1 MSKSAVNSG
10 RINAVELVKD
20 IFCDIAAALLYAVSV
35 NMFTAP
41 NQIAPG
47 GVTGFA
53 TILNYMFNFPIGVTT
68 FCINLPLIVMGLM
81 FLGKSFTLRTLKTV
95 FIFSVCVDAAAPF
108 ITPYTKDP
116 LLAALFGGLLLGAA
130 LGIVFMRGSTTGGTD
145 VLGRLLQI
153 KLPNAPMG
161 KLIMCTDGAILLFS
175 AFVYRNIETVLYG
188 VITIFIEMKM
198 IDMILYGFD
207 TGKQVMVISNK
218 NREIAEKVMG
228 ELARGATF
236 LKAYGAYSNE
246 EKDVLMSIVKRN
258 QFGKFK
264 KIVKETDKDAFIVVS
279 DAGEVIGSGFK
290 DIDKK

>member
-1 MSKSAVNSG
+1 MN
-10 RINAVELVKD
+10 LYL
-20 IFCDIAAALLYAVSV
+20 FFLYAW
-35 NMFTAP
+35 MW
-41 NQIAPG
+41 
-47 GVTGFA
+47 
-53 TILNYMFNFPIGVTT
+53 
-68 FCINLPLIVMGLM
+68 
-81 FLGKSFTLRTLKTV
+81 
-95 FIFSVCVDAAAPF
+95 AAPF
-108 ITPYTKDP
+108 IIPYTKDP